1 MLTERLCDPHWWLL
15 ALRPLLFPAEGHGP
29 APLYEQLL
37 PALNGKAVLVSAA
50 EAEEADWMPPPAAS
64 TALGCGGLVMQ
75 GVDALLRG
83 AGLPRTEAQR
93 ALLAMQRQ
101 ALARATEQLDA
112 ATALSAS

>member
-1 MLTERLCDPHWWLL
+1 
-15 ALRPLLFPAEGHGP
+15 
-29 APLYEQLL
+29 
-37 PALNGKAVLVSAA
+37 
-50 EAEEADWMPPPAAS
+50 
-64 TALGCGGLVMQ
+64 
-75 GVDALLRG
+75 VDALLRG